1 MKKTLITILPTCFI
15 SSQLASNE
23 INKTNNESVYLNLL
37 SRFECVR
44 GPNIN
49 KPSWVCN
56 EKAPKGWAKFY
67 GEKLKKLK
75 NKHKK
80 FAWN

>member
-1 MKKTLITILPTCFI
+1 MKKTLIIILTTSFI
-15 SSQLASNE
+15 SSQLPSNE
-23 INKTNNESVYLNLL
+23 IYKTNNESVYLNLL

-56 EKAPKGWAKFY
+56 EKAPKGWGTFY

-75 NKHKK
+75 NKGKK
-80 FAWN
+80 FARN

>member
-1 MKKTLITILPTCFI
+1 MKKTLITILTNSFI

-23 INKTNNESVYLNLL
+23 IYKTNNESVYLNLL

-49 KPSWVCN
+49 KPS
-56 EKAPKGWAKFY
+56 
-67 GEKLKKLK
+67 
-75 NKHKK
+75 
-80 FAWN
+80 

>member
-1 MKKTLITILPTCFI
+1 MKKTLITFLTTSFI

-56 EKAPKGWAKFY
+56 AKAPKGWGTFY
-67 GEKLKKLK
+67 GEKLKKQK
-75 NKHKK
+75 NKRKR
-80 FAWN
+80 FAKH

>member
-1 MKKTLITILPTCFI
+1 MKKTLIIILTTSFI

-23 INKTNNESVYLNLL
+23 IYKTNNESVYLNLL
-37 SRFECVR
+37 SRFECVI

-56 EKAPKGWAKFY
+56 EKAPKGWGTFY

-75 NKHKK
+75 NKRKR
-80 FAWN
+80 FANN

>member
-1 MKKTLITILPTCFI
+1 MKKTLITILTTSFI

-23 INKTNNESVYLNLL
+23 INKTDNESVYLNLL

-56 EKAPKGWAKFY
+56 EKAPKGWGTFY
-67 GEKLKKLK
+67 GEKLKKQK
-75 NKHKK
+75 NKNKK
-80 FAWN
+80 FARN

>member
-1 MKKTLITILPTCFI
+1 MKKTFITILTSSFI
-15 SSQLASNE
+15 SSQLASEE
-23 INKTNNESVYLNLL
+23 IYKTSKETVYLNLL
-37 SRFECVR
+37 SRFQCVR

-67 GEKLKKLK
+67 GEKLKKRKK
-75 NKHKK
+75 NKK
-80 FAWN
+80 FARN

>member
-1 MKKTLITILPTCFI
+1 MKKTLIIILTTSFI
-15 SSQLASNE
+15 SSQLESNE
-23 INKTNNESVYLNLL
+23 IYKTNNESVYFDLL

-56 EKAPKGWAKFY
+56 EKAPKGWGKFY
-67 GEKLKKLK
+67 GEKLKKQK
-75 NKHKK
+75 NKRKR
-80 FAWN
+80 FAKN

>member
-1 MKKTLITILPTCFI
+1 MKKTLITILTTSFI
-15 SSQLASNE
+15 SPQLASNE

-56 EKAPKGWAKFY
+56 EKAPNGWAKFY

-75 NKHKK
+75 NKRKK
-80 FAWN
+80 FARS

>member
-1 MKKTLITILPTCFI
+1 MKKTLIIILTTSFI

-23 INKTNNESVYLNLL
+23 IYKINNESVYLNLL
-37 SRFECVR
+37 SRFEFVI

-56 EKAPKGWAKFY
+56 EKAPKGWGKFY
-67 GEKLKKLK
+67 GEKLKKQK
-75 NKHKK
+75 NKRKR
-80 FAWN
+80 FAKN

>member
-1 MKKTLITILPTCFI
+1 MKKTLIIILTTSFI

-23 INKTNNESVYLNLL
+23 IYKTNNESVYLNLL
-37 SRFECVR
+37 SRSECVR

-49 KPSWVCN
+49 KPGWVCN
-56 EKAPKGWAKFY
+56 EKAPKGWAEFY

-75 NKHKK
+75 NKGKK
-80 FAWN
+80 FARN

>member
-1 MKKTLITILPTCFI
+1 MKKTLITVLTTSFI

-23 INKTNNESVYLNLL
+23 IYKTNNESVYLNLL

-67 GEKLKKLK
+67 GEKLKKQK
-75 NKHKK
+75 NKRKR
-80 FAWN
+80 FAKH